1 MNGNNRIKTQFS
13 LRAVVALTV
22 ASAVWV
28 WLFSE
33 AKPVEIAVFSG
44 VALTAGIV
52 GHVVYRYCL
61 PWRVTVVAMVLLL
74 YNAVLLALEVL
85 HDGSNPL
92 ELLLQVA
99 VGPAEMLMH
108 VKWHWHRH
116 TVFKLAM
123 VLGTLLFTP
132 AHSIRPSLPTAIIT
146 ALGVGFWYGSSILML
161 TYAG

>member
-28 WLFSE
+28 WLFRE
-33 AKPVEIAVFSG
+33 AKPVEIAIFSG
-44 VALTAGIV
+44 VALTAGLV
-52 GHVVYRYCL
+52 GHVVYRYCV
-61 PWRVTVVAMVLLL
+61 PWRVTVVATVLLL

-108 VKWHWHRH
+108 VNWHWHRD
-116 TVFKLAM
+116 TVFMLAM

-146 ALGVGFWYGSSILML
+146 ALGLGFWYTTSILMMI
-161 TYAG
+161 YAG